1 MKTPPS
7 QSKRTGVHWE
17 RHWGFCLPAVLLIQV
32 YLFSSTL
39 ALQTDVVFK
48 CDFVLNLQHSN
59 TWHRPSSHSNLVSFF
74 IPKLS
79 QPIFFSEHVLCGF
92 SNCNDY
98 KSIFF
103 FTSKNLLFW
112 CTFHS
117 QLHNFFFSCTFL
129 VITLT
134 NFTFFVTFMFF
145 FAGVFIT
152 KWLIRRCTYRRS
164 CKYQIVFSADFFF

>member
-39 ALQTDVVFK
+39 ALQTDVVFR

-59 TWHRPSSHSNLVSFF
+59 TWHRPSSHSNLVCFF

-117 QLHNFFFSCTFL
+117 QLHNFFFFMYFL
-129 VITLT
+129 SNHLDKLYFLCYIYV
-134 NFTFFVTFMFF
+134 FFCRCFHNKVTYKK
-145 FAGVFIT
+145 VHLSE
-152 KWLIRRCTYRRS
+152 KL
-164 CKYQIVFSADFFF
+164 